1 MTTAATAPGFASSFL
16 DCFPPPST
24 RPPARLDWTRLRWA
38 AILLLYIRAR
48 MHTPINLHDS
58 VAQINLVLIHIRNL
72 VLLLQEK
79 TLVEIDRPGA
89 AMEKPPIPTIISTV
103 TYCCG
108 ACGYDLRLSSLARA
122 GAGAG
127 ARRRCVGAAEV
138 VFDAIDDARFGHLE
152 EFRWL
157 DVRACLP
164 FSRRTRLLCRKCGA
178 RLGYGY
184 HDAAADDRPP
194 TYHIKIRALRPSP
207 DPDPP
212 AAPSD
217 P

>member
-1 MTTAATAPGFASSFL
+1 
-16 DCFPPPST
+16 
-24 RPPARLDWTRLRWA
+24 
-38 AILLLYIRAR
+38 
-48 MHTPINLHDS
+48 
-58 VAQINLVLIHIRNL
+58 
-72 VLLLQEK
+72 
-79 TLVEIDRPGA
+79 
-89 AMEKPPIPTIISTV
+89 MEKPPIPSIISTV

-108 ACGYDLRLSSLARA
+108 ACGYDLRLSSLARDTA
-122 GAGAG
+122 GGAG

-184 HDAAADDRPP
+184 DDTAAADRPP
-194 TYHIKIRALRPSP
+194 RYHIKIRALQPAP
-207 DPDPP
+207 DPAADA